1 MRFVRA
7 THKASHLRT
16 CYPVWFGEES
26 LLLPEGRL
34 RASTKEDR
42 RGGVAIA
49 TSVVPGKPTFP
60 VGFSVVA
67 TCYIGRLE
75 QVSLGGLEAS
85 WSANYTGR
93 VWHSSLSPSVPSIL
107 TEIQLLVFQ
116 ILLQSWAIDTQSCSF
131 CLCHNDGIIQC
142 LHLLFKV
149 KATRHGTRTHLCFAT
164 WPRQSGIDSDFILFL
179 TAAWIR
185 ARDWDLKPHTY
196 LMHWNTGTLLSLSN
210 ESIGIWLYIQNA
222 KGLFPIL
229 ICWNGR
235 IPLSSTGNTNQHFIQ
250 NWLSYG
256 IAPSLKICWLK
267 TNVLPWCGH

>member
-7 THKASHLRT
+7 IHKASHLRT

-26 LLLPEGRL
+26 LLLPEGCL

-42 RGGVAIA
+42 WGGVAIA

-60 VGFSVVA
+60 VGFGVVA

-107 TEIQLLVFQ
+107 TEIQPLVFQ
-116 ILLQSWAIDTQSCSF
+116 IFTVALSNRHTILFLFVCVTITLSYNAYTCLL
-131 CLCHNDGIIQC
+131 
-142 LHLLFKV
+142 KV
-149 KATRHGTRTHLCFAT
+149 KATRHGTRTHLCLAT
-164 WPRQSGIDSDFILFL
+164 WLGQSGIDSDFILFL

-185 ARDWDLKPHTY
+185 ARDWDLKLHTY
-196 LMHWNTGTLLSLSN
+196 LIHWNTGTLLSLSN
-210 ESIGIWLYIQNA
+210 ESIYIWLYIQNA

-229 ICWNGR
+229 MCRIGR
-235 IPLSSTGNTNQHFIQ
+235 LSLCSTGNTNQNFIQ

-256 IAPSLKICWLK
+256 LAPSMK
-267 TNVLPWCGH
+267 TAA